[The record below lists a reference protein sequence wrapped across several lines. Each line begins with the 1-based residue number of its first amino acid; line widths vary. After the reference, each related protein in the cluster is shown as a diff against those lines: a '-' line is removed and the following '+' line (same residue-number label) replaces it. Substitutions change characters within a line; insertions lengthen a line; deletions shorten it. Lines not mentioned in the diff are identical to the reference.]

1 MEQTGW
7 PTDPDHPLV
16 KRILDDAVASRGGWH
31 QGAPDNTID
40 AIRAF
45 VAAVDWHQPPL
56 LALGGLHLSLLL
68 LALAIRHHYML
79 QFVLIAVCWAA
90 VLCGER
96 LNQYCRQHSDWL
108 GMQSSYFDA
117 NGVFITAVWSAPLAL
132 VAFVT
137 LVCLLYDASSML
149 IVVKRK
155 QLSLQRQQKQRR
167 QQQQPAADSSVV
179 GIPAGGVGGVTGA
192 QPTTSA
198 PVGRRKQVNGS
209 T

>member
-7 PTDPDHPLV
+7 PTDPEHPLV
-16 KRILDDAVASRGGWH
+16 KRILDEAVAARGGWQ
-31 QGAPDNTID
+31 QGTPDNTLD
-40 AIRAF
+40 ALRAF
-45 VAAVDWHQPPL
+45 IAAVDWQQPPL
-56 LALGGLHLSLLL
+56 LALGALHLSLLL
-68 LALAIRHHYML
+68 LSLAVRRHHML

-96 LNQYCRQHSDWL
+96 LNTYCRQHSGWL
-108 GMQSSYFDA
+108 NMQSSYFDA

-155 QLSLQRQQKQRR
+155 QLQLQRQQKQRR
-167 QQQQPAADSSVV
+167 QQQQPAANGSTEGTVSDASQQHV
-179 GIPAGGVGGVTGA
+179 
-192 QPTTSA
+192 SA
-198 PVGRRKQVNGS
+198 PVGRRKQVIGS